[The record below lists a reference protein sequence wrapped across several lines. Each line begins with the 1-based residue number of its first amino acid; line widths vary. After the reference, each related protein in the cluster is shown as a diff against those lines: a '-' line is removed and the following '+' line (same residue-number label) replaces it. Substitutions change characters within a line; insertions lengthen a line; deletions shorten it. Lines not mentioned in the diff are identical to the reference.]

1 MESDE
6 LFEAI
11 SHPMRI
17 EILRILARK
26 PTRFADLKRKL
37 KIDSGGLLDF
47 HLRKMQYIVTTNSE
61 GLYTLN
67 VKGVA
72 ALQAVET
79 VSHMGW
85 QRRAYFINA
94 FVYVAMNVYFYFLV
108 VPNGEPLWLYL
119 ITFALTTA
127 WIVFYSYWTFV
138 KRRIHLRNPDGSKPS
153 PTKPE

>member
-17 EILRILARK
+17 EILRVLARR

-37 KIDSGGLLDF
+37 KIDSSGLLDF
-47 HLRKMQYIVTTNSE
+47 HLRKMQYILTTNGE

-67 VKGVA
+67 ERGIA

-85 QRRAYFINA
+85 QRRAYCINV
-94 FVYVAMNVYFYFLV
+94 FVYVAMNAYFAFFI
-108 VPNGEPLWLYL
+108 VPNSELLGLYL
-119 ITFALTTA
+119 IVLALTTS
-127 WIVFYSYWTFV
+127 WIVFYSYWSFV
-138 KRRIHLRNPDGSKPS
+138 KRKIHLR
-153 PTKPE
+153 KPE

>member
-6 LFEAI
+6 VFEAI

-17 EILRILARK
+17 EILRILARR

-37 KIDSGGLLDF
+37 KIDSSGLLDF
-47 HLRKMQYIVTTNSE
+47 HLRKMQYILATNSE

-67 VKGVA
+67 EKGIA

-85 QRRAYFINA
+85 QRRAYFINV
-94 FVYVAMNVYFYFLV
+94 FVYVAMNAYFFFLV

-127 WIVFYSYWTFV
+127 WIMFYSYWTFV

-153 PTKPE
+153 STKPE